1 MCFRYSGLSSRVAA
15 IAWGLNTFP
24 RSYQRLVGCENML
37 AQYLLKAG
45 CKHGTHLQ
53 SGGASE
59 CGADAIRCGHECTKP
74 GIFFDA
80 GL

>member
-1 MCFRYSGLSSRVAA
+1 
-15 IAWGLNTFP
+15 
-24 RSYQRLVGCENML
+24 ML